1 LPPDRIERRRNMGGG
16 MMKLELVELLE
27 QRRKFVVNG
36 L

>member
-1 LPPDRIERRRNMGGG
+1 LAPDRIERRRDVRCG

-27 QRRKFVVNG
+27 KRRKFVVDG